1 MAKNTLIFLKS
12 TQKDRSI
19 IKSRLRSLTIKK
31 GNYIYMNHK
40 VEVTGINTSQLKT
53 LSDEKADALMTRIK
67 AGDKAA
73 RDEFITANLRL
84 VLSEVG
90 KFKKRAD
97 NSDDLFQVG
106 CVGLIKAVDNF
117 EQDKNVRFS
126 TYAVPMIA
134 GEIRRYLRESCALK
148 VGRSTKDIAYKALSV
163 RDELTKR
170 TGREPELSDIA
181 AAVGC
186 DTARVAEALDAISD
200 PLSLYEPVY
209 GADGDEIYLSDRI
222 ADESG
227 DAWLDRLALYD
238 AMKHCSTREAKIL
251 QIRYYRGKTQTEA
264 AEELGVSQAQI
275 SRIEKSALQKLKKY
289 MT

>member
-1 MAKNTLIFLKS
+1 
-12 TQKDRSI
+12 
-19 IKSRLRSLTIKK
+19 
-31 GNYIYMNHK
+31 MNHK

-53 LSDEKADALMTRIK
+53 LSDTQADELMSRIK
-67 AGDKAA
+67 AGDRTA
-73 RDEFITANLRL
+73 RNEFITANLRL

-90 KFKKRAD
+90 KFKKRTD

-148 VGRSTKDIAYKALSV
+148 VGRSTKDIAYKALSA
-163 RDELTKR
+163 RDELAKKS
-170 TGREPELSDIA
+170 GGEPSVSDIA
-181 AAVGC
+181 AMLDC
-186 DTARVAEALDAISD
+186 EPSRVAEALDAISD
-200 PLSLYEPVY
+200 PLSLYEPVF
-209 GADGDEIYLSDRI
+209 GQDGDEIYLYDRI
-222 ADESG
+222 ADENG
-227 DAWLDRLALYD
+227 ETWMDKIALYD
-238 AMKHCSTREAKIL
+238 AMKHCSAREAKIL

-264 AEELGVSQAQI
+264 AAELGVSQAQI
-275 SRIEKSALQKLKKY
+275 SRIEKSALQKLRKY

>member
-1 MAKNTLIFLKS
+1 
-12 TQKDRSI
+12 
-19 IKSRLRSLTIKK
+19 
-31 GNYIYMNHK
+31 MNHK

-53 LSDEKADALMTRIK
+53 LSDEKADMLMRKIK
-67 AGDKAA
+67 KGDRAA
-73 RDEFITANLRL
+73 REEFITANLRL

-90 KFKKRAD
+90 KFKKRTD

-163 RDELTKR
+163 RDEISKR
-170 TGREPELSDIA
+170 TGAEPELADIA
-181 AAVGC
+181 SAVGC
-186 DTARVAEALDAISD
+186 EPSRVSEALDAIAD

-209 GADGDEIYLSDRI
+209 GTDGDEIYLCERI
-222 ADESG
+222 ADENG
-227 DAWLDRLALYD
+227 ELWMDKIALYD
-238 AMKHCSTREAKIL
+238 AMKHCTAKEAKIL

-264 AEELGVSQAQI
+264 AAELGVSQAQI
-275 SRIEKSALQKLKKY
+275 SRIEKTALQKLKKY

>member
-1 MAKNTLIFLKS
+1 
-12 TQKDRSI
+12 
-19 IKSRLRSLTIKK
+19 
-31 GNYIYMNHK
+31 MNHK

-53 LSDEKADALMTRIK
+53 LSDEKADILMK
-67 AGDKAA
+67 KLKNGDKNA

-117 EQDKNVRFS
+117 EPDKNVRFS

-148 VGRSTKDIAYKALSV
+148 VGRSTKDIAYKALSA
-163 RDELTKR
+163 RDELSKKN
-170 TGREPELSDIA
+170 GCEPELSDIA

-186 DTARVAEALDAISD
+186 ETSRVTEALDAIAD
-200 PLSLYEPVY
+200 PLSLYEPVF
-209 GADGDEIYLSDRI
+209 GQDGDEIYLSERI

-227 DAWLDRLALYD
+227 DLWMDKIALYD
-238 AMKHCSTREAKIL
+238 AMKHCNTREAKIL
-251 QIRYYRGKTQTEA
+251 HIRYYRGKTQTEA
-264 AEELGVSQAQI
+264 AAELGVSQAQI